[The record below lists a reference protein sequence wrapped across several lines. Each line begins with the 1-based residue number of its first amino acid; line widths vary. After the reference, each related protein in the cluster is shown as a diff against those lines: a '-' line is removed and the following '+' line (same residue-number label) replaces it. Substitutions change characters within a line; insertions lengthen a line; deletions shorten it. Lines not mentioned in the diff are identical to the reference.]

1 MCSVDGMGVYV
12 SVVWVYVWYGCVCVN
27 VCGMGVGDV
36 DVWVIWVYGW
46 CGCIGS
52 MRVCV

>member
-1 MCSVDGMGVYV
+1 MGVC
-12 SVVWVYVWYGCVCVN
+12 VVGGVCVCVN

-36 DVWVIWVYGW
+36 DVWVMWVYGW